1 MLHGKFNA
9 KTGKQWTL
17 TDGRTEWLTE
27 SRKRA
32 RGFGWSC
39 DGMAK
44 GLGLEWGGGCLKT
57 TGEWLAGGNR
67 PALILLTILFS
78 SPPFFACRAEL
89 FQFDASAC
97 GKLLLTAFA
106 VEWHKLIRKSNEATT
121 TMMVKVTRLRCTAPR
136 PPFLDILSWEGVFSK
151 IWQLLDYKNQQQ
163 KYFVII
169 VCFLIQLQ

>member
-1 MLHGKFNA
+1 MIVNDCERNRKCCTANSMRRQGSSELWLMDALSDWLRKEKG
-9 KTGKQWTL
+9 TGIRMKL
-17 TDGRTEWLTE
+17 RRDG
-27 SRKRA
+27 KRA
-32 RGFGWSC
+32 GI
-39 DGMAK
+39 GM
-44 GLGLEWGGGCLKT
+44 GRGCLKT

-136 PPFLDILSWEGVFSK
+136 PHFSTSWVGKACF
-151 IWQLLDYKNQQQ
+151 Q
-163 KYFVII
+163 KFDN
-169 VCFLIQLQ
+169 F